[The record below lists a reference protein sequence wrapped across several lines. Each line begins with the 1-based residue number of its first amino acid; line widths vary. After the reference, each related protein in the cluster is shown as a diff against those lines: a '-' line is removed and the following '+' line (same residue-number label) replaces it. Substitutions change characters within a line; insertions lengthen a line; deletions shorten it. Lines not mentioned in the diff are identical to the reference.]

1 VRAPLPLPPPR
12 RAARRES
19 RPPIRAAL
27 HAHSLCGAQCSFA
40 PPHRSQL
47 KFTSK
52 QLGRLS
58 KKCEKEEKTE
68 KDKIRKALEKDNN
81 DGESAL
87 PLRVTICVRRCG
99 WLPLIVCLR
108 RTTCA
113 GARIHAQNAIR
124 QKNNAQNYLRL
135 SSRVDAVA
143 SRLESAIKMQ
153 QVTKSMGSV
162 VKGMD
167 KVLGSMNVEAITKVM
182 DQFEKSFEDMDVR
195 SEYVESAMNSSTA
208 AAMPEEQVDDLM
220 QMVAD
225 EHGLKMADV
234 FKSPQGAGMPGMAAS
249 GASSSEPQAAA
260 AGAGPSAEDDLE
272 ERLRKLRS
280 G

>member
-1 VRAPLPLPPPR
+1 MFGFGN
-12 RAARRES
+12 S
-19 RPPIRAAL
+19 SKAL
-27 HAHSLCGAQCSFA
+27 ENQLF
-40 PPHRSQL
+40 QL

-81 DGESAL
+81 D
-87 PLRVTICVRRCG
+87 
-99 WLPLIVCLR
+99 
-108 RTTCA
+108 